1 MKSKWSFLR
10 TLALVHLVVSVST
23 TSVWAQTEDVPTS
36 SVSIHAVRYHVEPGR
51 TRVWFETSG
60 TVLYTQYSP
69 DPLTL
74 VVDLPGVDVSS
85 IAERTVVGSREV
97 ESILV
102 NRLEGVNG
110 KTLSRIEIK
119 LGSLVPYQISASQ
132 HTLTIVFEGA
142 DAEEV
147 PPAAA
152 VEPPQVTREDTGTL
166 AASDES
172 ITSTSLAEP
181 TSSGDTAEQSVAEE
195 PSEEGSAQPDWSS
208 YPPASFIQSVVH
220 SVDGDVL
227 KVVVEADGRMNYSS
241 FRLENP
247 SRLVFDFNGVT
258 NRVSRATLPI
268 GAIGVGQVRI
278 AQFRAAS
285 PESRGS
291 YSTSTG
297 TCLTERSRRVTRL
310 RILFASTDEILARS
324 LPVPTQVASD
334 ARDDMVLLVPA
345 EDSMSGGGNG
355 SHFMMQAEEVGL
367 DTPSGSGLSI
377 GMSDSAHL
385 APVAV
390 VAQSALSELPEG
402 SSVPLLPT
410 PPQDTTPTEQM
421 PSLLRNFEGTTI
433 GAEERTYTG
442 ELISLDFK
450 DGDIQDI
457 FRLFADISGLNIVVQ
472 PGVTGR
478 ITLKLTEVPWDQA
491 LDLILK
497 THKLGYVV
505 EGNVVRLA
513 PLSELADEEA
523 ERRRLAEEKAL
534 AGDLSLSPSSFPTR
548 RPEPYKLCCGET
560 SRPAARS
567 RSMNGPIRSSSPT
580 WRIVW

>member
-1 MKSKWSFLR
+1 MILCESRSSIESKSRSIRWRRGSDEVERSFLR
-10 TLALVHLVVSVST
+10 TLALVHLVVCVST

-110 KTLSRIEIK
+110 KSLSRIEIK

-285 PESRGS
+285 PRI
-291 YSTSTG
+291 T
-297 TCLTERSRRVTRL
+297 RVVFDLDGDVPHRAVEKGDAIE
-310 RILFASTDEILARS
+310 ILFASTEEILARS

-410 PPQDTTPTEQM
+410 PPQDTTP
-421 PSLLRNFEGTTI
+421 
-433 GAEERTYTG
+433 
-442 ELISLDFK
+442 D
-450 DGDIQDI
+450 
-457 FRLFADISGLNIVVQ
+457 
-472 PGVTGR
+472 
-478 ITLKLTEVPWDQA
+478 
-491 LDLILK
+491 
-497 THKLGYVV
+497 
-505 EGNVVRLA
+505 
-513 PLSELADEEA
+513 
-523 ERRRLAEEKAL
+523 
-534 AGDLSLSPSSFPTR
+534 
-548 RPEPYKLCCGET
+548 
-560 SRPAARS
+560 
-567 RSMNGPIRSSSPT
+567 
-580 WRIVW
+580 